1 MPPDRTARVVKR
13 RRLLSPPRLLATTFA
28 GFIAVG
34 GVLLWLPLSSAPG
47 RYTSLV
53 DALVTAT
60 SAVCVTGLI
69 VVDTPNHFSTFGE
82 MVILL
87 LIQAGGLGY
96 MTISSVLAIALGR
109 AVSLQERL
117 TLQEALNVQ
126 SLDDLLRFAVTVMK
140 LTLAFELTGAAVL
153 AAWWWSE
160 LGAGRAVWFGVF
172 HSVSA
177 FNNAGFSLWSDN
189 LVRWRGDWVVNAVI
203 STLIVCGGLGFFVL
217 TELLRRPAVARI
229 RRRLRQTLEPEP
241 PPLRLSVHTRLVLV
255 ATTVLLVGGALGIF
269 LLEAENPRT
278 LGPLPL
284 AEQLLAASFQ
294 SVTARTAGFNTI
306 DIGAMTPPAL
316 FLVMALMFVGASPGS
331 TGGGV
336 KTTTFSIT
344 VAALWATVRGDD
356 EPHVFGRRLG
366 ADLVARAFFVSLIA
380 FLTLNGV
387 AGALLVTE
395 ARDLLPTLFET
406 TSAFGTVGLSMG
418 ERGSVVS
425 LSAFF
430 TPAGKVLIAAM
441 MFIGR
446 IGPMTLAFA
455 VARRATLRAQVRYP
469 EGKVTIG

>member
-1 MPPDRTARVVKR
+1 
-13 RRLLSPPRLLATTFA
+13 
-28 GFIAVG
+28 
-34 GVLLWLPLSSAPG
+34 
-47 RYTSLV
+47 
-53 DALVTAT
+53 
-60 SAVCVTGLI
+60 
-69 VVDTPNHFSTFGE
+69 
-82 MVILL
+82 
-87 LIQAGGLGY
+87 
-96 MTISSVLAIALGR
+96 
-109 AVSLQERL
+109 
-117 TLQEALNVQ
+117 
-126 SLDDLLRFAVTVMK
+126 
-140 LTLAFELTGAAVL
+140 
-153 AAWWWSE
+153 
-160 LGAGRAVWFGVF
+160 
-172 HSVSA
+172 
-177 FNNAGFSLWSDN
+177 
-189 LVRWRGDWVVNAVI
+189 
-203 STLIVCGGLGFFVL
+203 
-217 TELLRRPAVARI
+217 VARI